1 MNKLT
6 IIGGEPCTGKST
18 LMNQIIKK
26 ENINKSFE
34 YKKILKGHQN
44 DEIIVIGLYENQ
56 LFDGTDRLSMAVQP
70 VFIEFLKEHRTKK
83 HIILEGDR
91 LFKKSLFDYI
101 LQEDIF
107 FRLIILDC
115 SEESKKFRHI
125 NRKDNQSQS
134 WLDSKKTTIQ
144 NIKNKYSHNLFKN
157 ENITDCDKVIEY
169 ILSLENKNSTDP
181 SQFKLF

>member
-1 MNKLT
+1 MNR
-6 IIGGEPCTGKST
+6 IIE
-18 LMNQIIKK
+18 K
-26 ENINKSFE
+26 ENINKNFE

-44 DEIIVIGLYENQ
+44 NETIIIGLYENK

-70 VFIEFLKEHRTKK
+70 VFIEFLKEHKTKK

-101 LQEDIF
+101 LQENIF
-107 FRLIILDC
+107 FRLIILEC
-115 SEESKKFRHI
+115 SEESKMFRHI
-125 NRKDNQSQS
+125 SRKDEQSQS

-144 NIKNKYSHNLFKN
+144 NIKNKYSHNLFRN
-157 ENITDCDKVIEY
+157 ESMVDCDKIIEY
-169 ILSLENKNSTDP
+169 ILSLENKDSTNP